1 MNLKSLILI
10 SIWASL
16 ILSIPGYAQQRP
28 ELKFRADGTFKI
40 LQLTDIHMQHLN
52 EASQKAIKNIHTM
65 LDLEKPDFVVIT
77 GDVIFAAPGEPGL
90 QRVLEPLISR
100 KVPYAVTWG
109 NHDNNACD
117 MTRREMQDYVQKQPF
132 NLGFRV
138 DGLND
143 KSTLNESVFNIP
155 VRGSRSDAVA
165 SVIWC
170 MDSGDGSTVK
180 DVKGYGWISPEQIE
194 WYNRESRAFTEA
206 NNGVPLPALAF
217 YHIPVPEYDEA
228 IATKESHWVGHK
240 LEGVAC
246 PQLNT
251 GFFAATKINGDVM
264 GHFCGHEH
272 NNDFVTMWH
281 GILLAY
287 GRFSGGNTA
296 YNDLDYNG
304 GRVIILREGA
314 REFETYV
321 RLRNGDIIEHV
332 YYPRLIWKIEN

>member
-1 MNLKSLILI
+1 M
-10 SIWASL
+10 
-16 ILSIPGYAQQRP
+16 ILSVPGYAQERP
-28 ELKFRADGTFKI
+28 VLKFRADGTFKI

-52 EASQKAIKNIHTM
+52 EASQKAIQNIHTM
-65 LDLEKPDFVVIT
+65 LDLEKPDMVVIT

-100 KVPYAVTWG
+100 KTPYAVTWG
-109 NHDNNACD
+109 NHDNNDCE

-138 DGLND
+138 EGLND
-143 KSTLNESVFNIP
+143 ESTFNESVFNIP
-155 VRGSRSDAVA
+155 VRDSRGERVA
-165 SVIWC
+165 SVLWC
-170 MDSGDGSTVK
+170 MDSGIGSTVK
-180 DVKGYGWISPEQIE
+180 GVKGYGWITPEQIE
-194 WYNRESRAFTEA
+194 WYNRESRAYTAA

-217 YHIPVPEYDEA
+217 YHIPVPEYGEA
-228 IATKESHWVGHK
+228 TCAEEPRWVGHK
-240 LEGVAC
+240 LERVAS

-251 GFFAATKINGDVM
+251 GFFAATVINGDVM

-272 NNDFVTMWH
+272 NNDFAALWH

-287 GRFSGGNTA
+287 GRFSGGNTV

-304 GRVIILREGA
+304 GRVIILRQDA

-321 RLRNGDIIEHV
+321 RLRNGDLIERVH
-332 YYPRLIWKIEN
+332 YPELVRKIED